1 MQPQKERDYLEK
13 LKLSEIERSGLHFN
27 QKRLAGW
34 NF

>member
-1 MQPQKERDYLEK
+1 MQPQKECDCLEK
-13 LKLSEIERSGLHFN
+13 TKIERSGLHFN